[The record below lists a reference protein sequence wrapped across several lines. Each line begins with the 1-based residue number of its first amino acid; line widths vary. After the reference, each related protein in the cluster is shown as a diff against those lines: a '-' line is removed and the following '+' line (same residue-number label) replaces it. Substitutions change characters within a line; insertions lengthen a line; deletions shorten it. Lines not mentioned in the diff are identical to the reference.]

1 MATKKRVLSVEQ
13 QLKADYEAWIN
24 NKNAIAKAEADAKIA
39 QQQAKQAEQQRKAQV
54 LAQQQK
60 RDAQV
65 RGFM

>member
-39 QQQAKQAEQQRKAQV
+39 QQQAKQAEQQRKV
-54 LAQQQK
+54 
-60 RDAQV
+60 
-65 RGFM
+65 